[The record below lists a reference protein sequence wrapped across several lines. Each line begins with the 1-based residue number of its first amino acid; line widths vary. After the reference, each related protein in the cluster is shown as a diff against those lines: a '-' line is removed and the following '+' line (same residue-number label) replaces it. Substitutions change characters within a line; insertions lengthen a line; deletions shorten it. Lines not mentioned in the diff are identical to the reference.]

1 MLFAYIGAIPM
12 PMNAVKIPKI
22 TTLLSAN
29 IARRVHPT
37 MLIKKLK
44 MSVPSGFNFIEINQ
58 FCPLALCVL
67 SNIQKENIDFSK
79 RVKRTVI

>member
-1 MLFAYIGAIPM
+1 MLLAYIGAIPI

-44 MSVPSGFNFIEINQ
+44 MSVPSGFNFIEIKMAINLIAAKDPQ
-58 FCPLALCVL
+58 NTAVILAP
-67 SNIQKENIDFSK
+67 IFRDA
-79 RVKRTVI
+79 